1 MLGEAVGVAYLCA
14 RTTPPNH
21 MAYSR
26 MSAKEKWKDIEGAA
40 GKYCISNCGNVVRVS
55 DYLLKPT
62 VMQVGYLKVSISLE
76 GKVKQ
81 RYVHSLVA
89 ERF

>member
-1 MLGEAVGVAYLCA
+1 
-14 RTTPPNH
+14 
-21 MAYSR
+21 
-26 MSAKEKWKDIEGAA
+26 
-40 GKYCISNCGNVVRVS
+40 GNVVRVS